1 MSVGVK
7 ICGLSTEATMHAA
20 VDAGAHH
27 VGLVFFP
34 KSPRNVSLVDAAL
47 LASIARGRANVV
59 ALMVNPSDDQ
69 VKAVMDEVAP
79 DFFQLHGSETPE
91 RTWEI
96 ASLIDQVVIKAIPVL
111 TKADAAVALNYRRG
125 VDQILFDAKPSAN
138 ALLPGGNGHVF
149 DWTVLADMRKEF
161 PFILSG
167 GLTVANVADAI
178 RIADPMTVDVSS
190 GVESSPGVKDA
201 DLIRAFVAAAKGTK
215 QPG

>member
-1 MSVGVK
+1 
-7 ICGLSTEATMHAA
+7 MHAA
-20 VDAGAHH
+20 VDAGAEY

-34 KSPRNVSLVDAAL
+34 KSPRNVSLVNAAR
-47 LASIARGRANVV
+47 LAAIARGRSSVV
-59 ALMVNPSDDQ
+59 ALLVNPSDDQ

-79 DFFQLHGSETPE
+79 DFLQLHGSETPE

-96 ASLIDQVVIKAIPVL
+96 ACLIDQVVIKAIPVL
-111 TKADAAVALNYRRG
+111 TKADAAVALTYRRG
-125 VDQILFDAKPSAN
+125 VDQILFDAKPLPN
-138 ALLPGGNGHVF
+138 AQLPGGNGHVF
-149 DWTVLADMRKEF
+149 DWTVLADMRKAF

-190 GVESSPGVKDA
+190 GVETSPGVKDP
-201 DLIRAFVAAAKGTK
+201 DLIRAFIATAKSTK